1 MTNTPAQPTAAGVDA
16 VVPFAVEALDVRGR
30 VINMGPVLNSMLA
43 RHKYPAPVNKLLS
56 EAIVLTAMLGSTLKF
71 EGRLTLQAQT
81 DGAVS
86 TLVVD
91 FNAPD
96 GLRAMAQFSE
106 EKAAEIAANDGFKPD
121 HLLGKGHLAFTI
133 DQGVHTSRYQGI
145 VVLNGT
151 TLEEAAHEYFQ
162 KSEQIPTFV
171 RLGVAEVLT
180 KAEEGGAD
188 HSWAAGGIMVQFL
201 PQSLDRLKQA
211 DIHPGDAPE
220 GHEAHEID
228 EDDAWVEARSLVETV
243 KDDELIDPSLTVE
256 GLLYRLFHER
266 GASVF
271 SPQVMADK
279 CTCSEEKITAMMQNF
294 SEADKTEMKA
304 EGTVHIKCDFC
315 SKDYELDANKVFED

>member
-30 VINMGPVLNSMLA
+30 IVNMGPVLNSMLA

-56 EAIVLTAMLGSTLKF
+56 EAIVLTALLGSTLKF

-86 TLVVD
+86 MLVVD

-96 GLRAMAQFSE
+96 GLRAMAQFNADKVAE
-106 EKAAEIAANDGFKPD
+106 VAAQDGFKPD

-133 DQGVHTSRYQGI
+133 DQGAHTSRYQGI

-151 TLEEAAHEYFQ
+151 SLEEAAHEYFQ

-171 RLGVAEVLT
+171 RLGVAEMLT
-180 KAEEGGAD
+180 KSEDGGAE
-188 HSWAAGGIMVQFL
+188 HSWLAGGIMVQFL

-220 GHEAHEID
+220 GHEAHQVE

-266 GASVF
+266 GASVY
-271 SPQVMADK
+271 SPQPMADK
-279 CTCSEEKITAMMQNF
+279 CTCSEKKITAMMQNF
-294 SEADKTEMKA
+294 SDADKAEMKA
-304 EGTVHIKCDFC
+304 EGIVHIKCDFC
-315 SKDYELDANKVFED
+315 SKDYELDANEVFKD

>member
-30 VINMGPVLNSMLA
+30 VINMGPVLNSMLT

-106 EKAAEIAANDGFKPD
+106 DKVAEVAAKDGFKPD

-133 DQGVHTSRYQGI
+133 DQGAHTSRYQGI

-271 SPQVMADK
+271 SPQEMADK

-294 SEADKTEMKA
+294 SEVDKTEMKA

>member
-106 EKAAEIAANDGFKPD
+106 DKVAEVAAKDGFKPD

-133 DQGVHTSRYQGI
+133 DQGAHTSRYQGI

-271 SPQVMADK
+271 SPQEMADK

-304 EGTVHIKCDFC
+304 EGTVHIMCDFC
-315 SKDYELDANKVFED
+315 SKDYELDANIVFKD

>member
-1 MTNTPAQPTAAGVDA
+1 MTNTPAQPVSAGVDA

-43 RHKYPAPVNKLLS
+43 RHQYPAPVNKLLS

-71 EGRLTLQAQT
+71 EGRLTLQAQS

-86 TLVVD
+86 MLVVD

-96 GLRAMAQFSE
+96 GLRAMAQFNT
-106 EKAAEIAANDGFKPD
+106 EKVAEVSAKEGFKPD
-121 HLLGKGHLAFTI
+121 DLLGKGHLAFTI

-145 VVLNGT
+145 VVLDGT

-162 KSEQIPTFV
+162 KSEQIPTLV
-171 RLGVAEVLT
+171 RLGVAEMLT
-180 KAEEGGAD
+180 KADEGGAD
-188 HSWAAGGIMVQFL
+188 HSWLAGGIMVQFL
-201 PQSLDRLKQA
+201 PQSEDRIKQA

-220 GHEAHEID
+220 GHEAHPLS

-243 KDDELIDPSLTVE
+243 KDDELIDPNLSVE

-266 GASVF
+266 GASVYTAQ
-271 SPQVMADK
+271 PMADK
-279 CTCSEEKITAMMQNF
+279 CSCSQEKISTMMQNF

-304 EGTVHIKCDFC
+304 EGLVHIKCDFC
-315 SKDYELDANKVFED
+315 SKDYELNANEVFKD

>member
-30 VINMGPVLNSMLA
+30 IVNMGPVLNSMLA

-86 TLVVD
+86 VLVVD

-96 GLRAMAQFSE
+96 GLRAMAQFNE
-106 EKAAEIAANDGFKPD
+106 EQVAQVASTDGFKPD

-133 DQGVHTSRYQGI
+133 DQGAHTSRYQGI

-151 TLEEAAHEYFQ
+151 SLEEAAHEYFQ

-171 RLGVAEVLT
+171 RLGVAEMLT
-180 KAEEGGAD
+180 KSEEGGAE
-188 HSWAAGGIMVQFL
+188 HSWIAGGIMVQFL
-201 PQSLDRLKQA
+201 PQSQDRLKQA
-211 DIHPGDAPE
+211 DMHPGDAPE
-220 GHEAHEID
+220 GHEAHQVD

-271 SPQVMADK
+271 SPQPMADK
-279 CTCSEEKITAMMQNF
+279 CTCSEKKITAMMQNF

-315 SKDYELDANKVFED
+315 SKDYELDSNEVFKD

>member
-1 MTNTPAQPTAAGVDA
+1 MTNTPAQPTAAGIDA

-30 VINMGPVLNSMLA
+30 VINMGPVLNSILA
-43 RHKYPAPVNKLLS
+43 RHSYPAPVNKLLS

-91 FNAPD
+91 FNAPG
-96 GLRAMAQFSE
+96 GLRAMAQFSDD
-106 EKAAEIAANDGFKPD
+106 KVAEIAARDGFRPD

-133 DQGVHTSRYQGI
+133 DQGAHISRYQGI

-151 TLEEAAHEYFQ
+151 TLEDAAHEYFQ
-162 KSEQIPTFV
+162 KSEQIPTFI

-201 PQSLDRLKQA
+201 PQSLDRIKQA
-211 DIHPGDAPE
+211 DIHPGDAPD

-243 KDDELIDPSLTVE
+243 KDDELIDPGLTVE

-271 SPQVMADK
+271 TPQAVADK

-294 SEADKTEMKA
+294 SDADKTEMKA
-304 EGTVHIKCDFC
+304 EGTVRIKCDFC
-315 SKDYELDANKVFED
+315 SKEYALDATRMFED

>member
-96 GLRAMAQFSE
+96 GLRAMAQFNE
-106 EKAAEIAANDGFKPD
+106 DKVAEVAAKDGFKPD

-133 DQGVHTSRYQGI
+133 DQGAHTSRYQGI

-271 SPQVMADK
+271 SPQLMADK

-315 SKDYELDANKVFED
+315 SKDYELDASKVFED